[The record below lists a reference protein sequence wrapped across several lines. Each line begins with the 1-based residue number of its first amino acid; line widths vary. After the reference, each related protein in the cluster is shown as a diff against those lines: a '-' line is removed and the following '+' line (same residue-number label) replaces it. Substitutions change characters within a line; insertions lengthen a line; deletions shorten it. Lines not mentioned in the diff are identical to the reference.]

1 MKNRTILF
9 GSVLVAALMLASVAV
24 AVKPNGPSAYNGLN
38 KGKSSVKHLYLYEK
52 DSSWNVVPGGAWGK
66 MRFDDD
72 SFVFNGHGLEAG
84 YDYTLIYYPD
94 PWPGTGCMALGYGTA
109 GTYGNVHIMEAFDF
123 TSLPDNSKIWL
134 VLDSDEN
141 CDGDTGK
148 MTGWNPTEYLFEYD
162 LI

>member
-1 MKNRTILF
+1 MKNKTILF

-72 SFVFNGHGLEAG
+72 SFVFNGHGLASG
-84 YDYTLIYYPD
+84 TDYTLIYYPD
-94 PWPGTGCMALGYGTA
+94 ISSQYTLTFHCTSGCSGDWTHTIIIDTASSTGFTGHGYFNADPGYTWTVTGTSKD
-109 GTYGNVHIMEAFDF
+109 TF
-123 TSLPDNSKIWL
+123 T
-134 VLDSDEN
+134 
-141 CDGDTGK
+141 
-148 MTGWNPTEYLFEYD
+148 